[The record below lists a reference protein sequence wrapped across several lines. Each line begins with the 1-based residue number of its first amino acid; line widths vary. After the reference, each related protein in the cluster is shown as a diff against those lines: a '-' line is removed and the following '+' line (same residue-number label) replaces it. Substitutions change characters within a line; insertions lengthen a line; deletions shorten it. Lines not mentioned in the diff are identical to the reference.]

1 MPDWLSRLQQ
11 PQQIFQLFGRLIP
24 PLGVIAFLTLACG
37 LIWGLLFSPV
47 HHLQGDSFRIIFVH
61 LPAARLSQSIYIAM
75 TAAAVLSLLWRLR
88 VGDIFI
94 AAAAPLGAAI
104 TFLALFTGALW
115 GKPTWGA
122 WWVWD
127 ARLTSV
133 LLLFFIYLAIL
144 ALRHSIEDRNVAAR
158 ATAILTVVG
167 SINIPI
173 IKYSVE
179 WWNTMHQPAAISLTD
194 RPPMPSSMWIPLF
207 IMIAGYYL
215 LVGWIALMRMRNEM
229 LIRYRRSNWVR
240 EYVLA
245 RY

>member
-1 MPDWLSRLQQ
+1 MPQWLSRYQN
-11 PQQIFQLFGRLIP
+11 PQQIFRLFGWLIP
-24 PLGVIAFLTLACG
+24 PLGVIALITLAVG
-37 LIWGLLFSPV
+37 LAWGLVFSPV

-75 TAAAVLSLLWRLR
+75 TAAAVVSLLWRLR

-194 RPPMPSSMWIPLF
+194 RPPMPTSMWVPLF

-229 LIRYRRSNWVR
+229 LIRYRRTDWVR
-240 EYVLA
+240 QHVLV
-245 RY
+245 RQ